1 MTTTT
6 KRNLVLFGLD
16 TLTFV
21 IGLAGILFV
30 IGSAGALQNFA
41 IDCSQ
46 FFVRGLIGIGL
57 VGLAFIVYQVR
68 MVMLKY
74 FRYIS
79 KNNK

>member
-16 TLTFV
+16 VLTF
-21 IGLAGILFV
+21 ILFCGGILYV

-46 FFVRGLIGIGL
+46 FFVRGLIGLGL
-57 VGLAFIVYQVR
+57 VFMGAVVYQIR
-68 MVMLKY
+68 KFMLKY